1 MYCIAELCPAGFYC
15 PPGGRGRIPCPQGTY
30 QPNTSQTSEQACK
43 SCPAGF
49 YCPLGATSLIQCPIG
64 TYQPNIKQTSELD
77 CIVCPVGFY
86 CPPGMASGIPCP
98 QGTYQPNIGQTSE
111 QACKSCPFFTNSSK
125 NPSGIRPNAYEA
137 DCPGEDSSITSKGT
151 AWIPKSKLERAFF
164 PTCFCESVSRN
175 GLQPSSSTIQIKENE
190 TVTTA
195 CAYVFSF
202 GL

>member
-86 CPPGMASGIPCP
+86 CPPGMADSIPCP
-98 QGTYQPNIGQTSE
+98 QGTYQPNISQTSV
-111 QACKSCPFFTNSSK
+111 QACKPCPFLTNSSK
-125 NPSGIRPNAYEA
+125 NPSVIQPNVYEV
-137 DCPGEDSSITSKGT
+137 DCPGEDPSITSKGT
-151 AWIPKSKLERAFF
+151 AWICKSKY
-164 PTCFCESVSRN
+164 ESI
-175 GLQPSSSTIQIKENE
+175 LP
-190 TVTTA
+190 
-195 CAYVFSF
+195 Y
-202 GL
+202 LLL

>member
-1 MYCIAELCPAGFYC
+1 MGFYC

-30 QPNTSQTSEQACK
+30 QLNTSQTSEQACK

-64 TYQPNIKQTSELD
+64 TYQPNI
-77 CIVCPVGFY
+77 
-86 CPPGMASGIPCP
+86 
-98 QGTYQPNIGQTSE
+98 GQTSE
-111 QACKSCPFFTNSSK
+111 HACKSCPFFTNSSK
-125 NPSGIRPNAYEA
+125 NPSGIRPNVYEA
-137 DCPGEDSSITSKGT
+137 DCPGEDPSITSKGT
-151 AWIPKSKLERAFF
+151 VWMCKSKLERAFF

-175 GLQPSSSTIQIKENE
+175 GLQPSSSTVQIKENE

-202 GL
+202 GPLNPNGIL